1 MPFRAVERI
10 DEGNGIVRYQTVEF
24 FPNSIEFGNTGGVPS
39 GGTIALL
46 GPGNTTTG
54 VRVPTDQRIMGA
66 SIQVNVIDAI
76 RTFNLSIR
84 VNGIEQ
90 ATIPLGLSLLG
101 AQNVALN
108 IPLIATDVITLFVVR
123 TSGTQAST
131 FTQMRAQ
138 LLVG

>member
-1 MPFRAVERI
+1 MPFRAVERV
-10 DEGNGIVRYQTVEF
+10 DAGGGVVRFQTVTF
-24 FPNSIEFGNTGGVPS
+24 FPNSLEFGNTGGVPS

-54 VRVPTDQRIMGA
+54 VRVPADQRIMGA
-66 SIQVNVIDAI
+66 SIQVNVIDAL

-84 VNGIEQ
+84 VNGIQ
-90 ATIPLGLSLLG
+90 QDTVPLGLSLLG

-108 IPLIATDVITLFVVR
+108 IPLLATDVVTLFLVR